1 MVMIRS
7 QDAGRA
13 SLLLAIPYLF
23 RAEKDETLT
32 RLAVC
37 PAGVSATATPCTLLW
52 CQSIRKKV
60 LRILMGLN
68 SLVPRELMYIQH
80 SFGNKRV
87 TVTIMNQVET
97 IALFRGLLHEF
108 LDVLSYRGGPYFIIK
123 RHRF

>member
-37 PAGVSATATPCTLLW
+37 PAGVSATATPHYYGVKVYGRRCSESDRIQQPSPTRANVHTT
-52 CQSIRKKV
+52 QFRKQKGH
-60 LRILMGLN
+60 RDYHESSRDNCAI
-68 SLVPRELMYIQH
+68 PRP
-80 SFGNKRV
+80 
-87 TVTIMNQVET
+87 
-97 IALFRGLLHEF
+97 A
-108 LDVLSYRGGPYFIIK
+108 P
-123 RHRF
+123 

>member
-1 MVMIRS
+1 
-7 QDAGRA
+7 
-13 SLLLAIPYLF
+13 
-23 RAEKDETLT
+23 
-32 RLAVC
+32 
-37 PAGVSATATPCTLLW
+37 
-52 CQSIRKKV
+52 
-60 LRILMGLN
+60 MGLN

-108 LDVLSYRGGPYFIIK
+108 LDVLSYNGGPYFIIK